1 MLYFGLTVTLLKLLR
16 ISQFK
21 TSNGPLSHLQN
32 KIQSSFG
39 DLAPDSLPGPFPASS
54 RSPIPRLHVVSHTS
68 KHLFLCT
75 FCNCSLKFIT
85 IFVSNP
91 SSTKCYFR
99 CAVILPSLQFLVIS
113 NSFFPDPSQ
122 HSAYSAS
129 PLTLTL
135 TRPSTREPLSAAG
148 SLLSARP
155 PHMLLSLPGKPHT
168 APPSS
173 S

>member
-1 MLYFGLTVTLLKLLR
+1 MLLLWSWILYFCWCVVKYL
-16 ISQFK
+16 F
-21 TSNGPLSHLQN
+21 SNMLPAGCWFVPIWILQPPY
-32 KIQSSFG
+32 S
-39 DLAPDSLPGPFPASS
+39 
-54 RSPIPRLHVVSHTS
+54 TS

-113 NSFFPDPSQ
+113 NYFFPDPSQ

-135 TRPSTREPLSAAG
+135 TRPSTHEPLSAAG

-173 S
+173 SWSYRRDRKCHNL